1 MKEKGRNSQDQI
13 NKQEISNIPEK
24 EFRLMIVKMLQR
36 VENKM
41 EKMKEA
47 IDHVNT
53 ITKEIEETKNKQTEV
68 NNTITE
74 IKATPEGTNSRIT
87 EAENWISEL
96 EDIMV

>member
-13 NKQEISNIPEK
+13 NKQEISNILER

-41 EKMKEA
+41 EKMKET

-53 ITKEIEETKNKQTEV
+53 ITKEIEETKNKQTEL

>member
-41 EKMKEA
+41 EKMKET

>member
-13 NKQEISNIPEK
+13 NKQEISNIPER

-41 EKMKEA
+41 EKMKET

-74 IKATPEGTNSRIT
+74 IKDTPEETNSRIT

>member
-24 EFRLMIVKMLQR
+24 EFRLMIVKMLQG

-41 EKMKEA
+41 EKMKET